1 MPAGSGARKR
11 PRPLTP
17 RAPGAH
23 EVELW
28 YRPRGLAPAVA
39 LAGRRSPRWEDSDVS
54 ADPAGGDRRLARA
67 RRPRPRPDPPPAD
80 QGGALVRVAGV
91 EPRDAR
97 VQPLARAVGRRGALA
112 RHPLRAG
119 APHDGGSLLR
129 APAPP
134 LHDHGGLRPD
144 APEPA
149 PGAVGGGADLAPRPA
164 RTRRRRK
171 VKSEGRGRRGGELGR
186 VRVPDRD
193 PGEEGEET
201 VELARHPRQADLLD
215 EALAPPERE
224 GVAHRV
230 ELARMEVDE
239 CRTAAAETRALRQ
252 ALGPQRQDAQVEAAS
267 VWHAQRPER
276 DRRRRHLEQHGARR
290 GRDPGRPERRLAE
303 TVEVSAHRK
312 EARVVAEAGGG
323 DRIERPERVARHRP
337 RGRAEA
343 EHRGAELVLEEPPGL
358 TELALDAG
366 GVRRVEER
374 VLEPVAG
381 DLVAG
386 RGDRAHQTGRAPRR
400 ARQHEE
406 GAAPPARGEQ
416 VEDPAGRLG

>member
-54 ADPAGGDRRLARA
+54 ADPAGGDRRLARP

-91 EPRDAR
+91 EPRAAR

-112 RHPLRAG
+112 RDPLRAG

-129 APAPP
+129 AAAPP
-134 LHDHGGLRPD
+134 LHDHGGLAPD

-149 PGAVGGGADLAPRPA
+149 PGAGGGRAELASRPA
-164 RTRRRRK
+164 RTRRRRA
-171 VKSEGRGRRGGELGR
+171 VRRSRSSEDRGWRGGELGR

-201 VELARHPRQADLLD
+201 VELARHPRQTDLLD
-215 EALAPPERE
+215 EALAPPERK

-230 ELARMEVDE
+230 ELARVEVDE
-239 CRTAAAETRALRQ
+239 RRAAAGEARALRQ
-252 ALGPQRQDAQVEAAS
+252 ALGPERQDAQVEAAS

-290 GRDPGRPERRLAE
+290 GRDPGRPERRLAA
-303 TVEVSAHRK
+303 TGEVGAHRK
-312 EARVVAEAGGG
+312 EARVVAEAG
-323 DRIERPERVARHRP
+323 R
-337 RGRAEA
+337 
-343 EHRGAELVLEEPPGL
+343 
-358 TELALDAG
+358 
-366 GVRRVEER
+366 
-374 VLEPVAG
+374 
-381 DLVAG
+381 
-386 RGDRAHQTGRAPRR
+386 
-400 ARQHEE
+400 
-406 GAAPPARGEQ
+406 
-416 VEDPAGRLG
+416 